1 MPHARYGLH
10 NPEETFVSHAYP
22 EQLCDLGEVQMN
34 YATAGSPESP
44 ALLLIPGQTESWW
57 GYEAAMK
64 LLEADVPYTVAAVI
78 LEEGPRMT
86 SLLVDTLADKVRC
99 DMPVEVAWQD
109 AGEVSM
115 PYFRGI
121 TP

>member
-1 MPHARYGLH
+1 MPNARTH
-10 NPEETFVSHAYP
+10 CPEC
-22 EQLCDLGEVQMN
+22 L
-34 YATAGSPESP
+34 SPE
-44 ALLLIPGQTESWW
+44 LSWF
-57 GYEAAMK
+57 EASGRGTLYSFTVVERAQSADF
-64 LLEADVPYTVAAVI
+64 EADVPYTVAAVI
-78 LEEGPRMT
+78 LDEGPRMT
-86 SLLVDTLADKVRC
+86 SLLVDTPAEKVRC